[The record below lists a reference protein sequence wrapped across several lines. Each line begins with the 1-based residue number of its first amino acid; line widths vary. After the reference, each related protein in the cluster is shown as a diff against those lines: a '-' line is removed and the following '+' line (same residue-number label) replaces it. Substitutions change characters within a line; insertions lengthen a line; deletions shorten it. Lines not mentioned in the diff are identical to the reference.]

1 MALDIIYTLTK
12 EKFPSDY
19 LFYFPYRNTFH
30 YTALTDNIPYM
41 DRLGNI
47 FRYMTTDRHLQEVS
61 ELERRQRRLV
71 SLAHGRY
78 HSKKYAQDI
87 GFRIRN
93 KWQARVVYY
102 MKNRLRVDKFTRL
115 GCTQWE
121 FREHIESQMSGDMW
135 WDNYG
140 TLWEV
145 DHVVPVCKFDLPKE
159 IFQCFHYT
167 NLRPRLVALNSLEG
181 MKLRRKYWHPL
192 RNS

>member
-1 MALDIIYTLTK
+1 
-12 EKFPSDY
+12 
-19 LFYFPYRNTFH
+19 
-30 YTALTDNIPYM
+30 M
-41 DRLGNI
+41 DRLGKV
-47 FRYMTTDRHLQEVS
+47 FDYMKTDEHLSEVMRVVS
-61 ELERRQRRLV
+61 RQNRLI

-78 HSKKYAQDI
+78 HSKRYAEDL
-87 GFRIRN
+87 GWRMKG
-93 KWQARVVYY
+93 KWQARVNYY
-102 MKNRLRVDKFTRL
+102 MRNRLLVDKHTRL

-121 FREHIESQMSGDMW
+121 FREHMESQMSGDMW

-167 NLRPRLVALNSLEG
+167 NLRPRLVALNSLDG
-181 MKLRRKYWHPL
+181 MKLGKKQWYPL